1 MPVNKA
7 KCDISK
13 MRKMPAIL
21 SELIFSCPKEKK
33 KRKWSVRLHI
43 MHFTVATGMWS
54 MGEGAV
60 AVGVVPSMPTLFPG

>member
-1 MPVNKA
+1 
-7 KCDISK
+7 
-13 MRKMPAIL
+13 MPAIL
-21 SELIFSCPKEKK
+21 SELIFPTLREK